1 MNGIIAFALR
11 LRALMVALFALVMI
25 AGFIAFLQLNI
36 EAYPDPVPPLVD
48 IVTQNPGQSAE
59 EIERYI
65 TIPVEVGVATA
76 PYLTAMR
83 SISLFGLSDVKLQFT
98 YDLTYEEAEQKVLN
112 RLSQL
117 PPLQNQAQPTISPWS
132 PTGEIYRY
140 QLVGPPGYSVMDLK
154 TLQDW
159 VLARRFRAVPGVI
172 DVTSWGGKTKTFEIQ
187 IDRNKLVAYGLT
199 LPQVLQTLNNSN
211 INVGGNTV
219 NIGQQSAV
227 VRGVGL
233 IRSMNDIRNTMLTAA
248 NGTPVL
254 LSDIAEI
261 KVGNKPRLGIA
272 GRDAQDDIVQGIVL
286 MRRGQQSLPTI
297 RRVEAEVE
305 KINGSGVLPPGVHI
319 DRIYDRSDL
328 INLTTHTVLFNLVFG
343 MILVFFVQWMFL
355 GDLRSAIIVSSTI
368 PFALFFAIG
377 ILVLRGESANLLSV
391 GAIDFGLIVDASVI
405 MVENIF
411 RHLAEGTPLNEA
423 GRISVPA
430 GLTGKLATIFRAATE
445 VNRAIFF
452 SAAIIIAG
460 FIPLFT
466 LSGVE
471 GHIFGPMAKT
481 YAYAL
486 AGALLATFTVV
497 PAMSAYLLHE
507 QVRETETIV
516 VRVLRRLY
524 TPVVEYAVAQKILA
538 LAAAILLFA
547 LALVAVR
554 SLGLEFLPH
563 LEEGNLWI
571 RATMPP
577 SISLEEGNDFVNRMR
592 LVITQIPE
600 VETVVSQQGR
610 PDDGTDA
617 TGFFNAEFFASLRP
631 AKQWRNGMTKDKLIE
646 DLSGA
651 LEAKFPGANFNFSQ
665 YIQDNV
671 EEAVSGVKGEN
682 SVKLV
687 GNDVVVLTET
697 AEKIKTAMSKVGGV
711 ADLAVFTSLGQP
723 TLRIDIDRK
732 AAARYGLAPGDI
744 NSAVQ
749 IAIGGQAVGDLYEEG
764 SDRHFPMIVRLA
776 PRYRQNPETISSL
789 TIAVQD
795 PITNKVAQIPLSDVA
810 SINLVT
816 GPAFIYR
823 EQQQRYIPIK
833 FSVRGRD
840 LGSTVLEVQRKI
852 AEEVQLPAGYRL
864 EWAGEFGNLQD
875 AIKRLRVIVPVTILL
890 IGMLLYVNFASLTD
904 TLLGVAVIP
913 MAMVGGIFALFFTDT
928 PFSVSAAIGFIALF
942 GIAVMEGII
951 LLSYCNQ
958 LIESGTDRAAA
969 ILRACEV
976 RFRPVM
982 MTCIAACVGL
992 LPAALSTEIG
1002 AQVQRPLALV
1012 VVGGILLTPILV
1024 LIILPV
1030 LIDLFSRRTRIDVV
1044 DQGAIAPAE

>member
-11 LRALMVALFALVMI
+11 MRALMLALFALVMI
-25 AGFIAFLQLNI
+25 GGFIAFLRLNI

-65 TIPVEVGVATA
+65 TIPIEVHVATA

-83 SISLFGLSDVKLQFT
+83 TISLFGLSDVKLQFT

-117 PPLQNQAQPTISPWS
+117 PALQNQAQPTISPWS
-132 PTGEIYRY
+132 PIGEIYRY

-159 VLARRFRAVPGVI
+159 VIARRFRAVSGVI
-172 DVTSWGGKTKTFEIQ
+172 DVTGWGGKTKTFEIQ
-187 IDRNKLVAYGLT
+187 IDRQKLVAYGLT

-233 IRSMNDIRNTMLTAA
+233 IRSMSDIRNTMLTAA
-248 NGTPVL
+248 NGTPVFF
-254 LSDIAEI
+254 SDIAEI
-261 KVGNKPRLGIA
+261 VVGNKPRLGIA
-272 GRDAQDDIVQGIVL
+272 GRDEQDDIVQGIVL

-305 KINGSGVLPPGVHI
+305 KINTSGVLPPGVRI
-319 DRIYDRSDL
+319 ERIYDRSDL
-328 INLTTHTVLFNLVFG
+328 INLTTNTVLFNLVFG
-343 MILVFFVQWMFL
+343 MILVFFVQWIFL

-391 GAIDFGLIVDASVI
+391 GAIDFGLIVDATVI

-411 RHLAEGTPLNEA
+411 RHLAEGAPLEGAAEA
-423 GRISVPA
+423 PA
-430 GLTGKLATIFRAATE
+430 PYGLTGQLATIFRAAAE

-452 SAAIIIAG
+452 SAAIIIVG

-497 PAMSAYLLHE
+497 PALSAYLLHE
-507 QVRETETIV
+507 RVRETETIV
-516 VRVLRRLY
+516 VSILRRIY
-524 TPVVEYAVAQKILA
+524 TPVVEFAVARRILA
-538 LAAAILLFA
+538 LAATGFLFA
-547 LALVAVR
+547 LALFAVR
-554 SLGLEFLPH
+554 FLGLEFLPH

-592 LVITQIPE
+592 LVIKNFPE

-617 TGFFNAEFFASLRP
+617 TGFFNAEFFAPLKP
-631 AKQWRNGMTKDKLIE
+631 AKEWRKDMTKDKLIE
-646 DLSGA
+646 EVNEA
-651 LEAKFPGANFNFSQ
+651 LEARFPGVNFNFSQ

-682 SVKLV
+682 SVKLI

-697 AEKIKTAMSKVGGV
+697 AEKIKAAMSKVRGV

-749 IAIGGQAVGDLYEEG
+749 TAVGGQAGGDLYEEG
-764 SDRHFPMIVRLA
+764 SDRHFPLVVRLA
-776 PRYRQNPETISSL
+776 PKYRQNIETISSL
-789 TIAVQD
+789 TIAAQD
-795 PITNKVAQIPLSDVA
+795 PATNKVAQIPLSEVA

-840 LGSTVLEVQRKI
+840 LGSTVLEAQRKI
-852 AEEVQLPAGYRL
+852 AEEVPLLAGYRL
-864 EWAGEFGNLQD
+864 EWVGEFGNLQD
-875 AIKRLRVIVPVTILL
+875 AIKRLRVIVPLTILL
-890 IGMLLYVNFASLTD
+890 IGILLYINFASLTD

-913 MAMVGGIFALFFTDT
+913 MAMIGGVFALLLTGT

-951 LLSYCNQ
+951 LLSYFNQ
-958 LIESGTDRAAA
+958 LVESGAGRDAA
-969 ILRACEV
+969 IMQACQT

-992 LPAALSTEIG
+992 LPAALSTAIG

-1030 LIDLFSRRTRIDVV
+1030 LIDVFSRRTRPDVV
-1044 DQGAIAPAE
+1044 DQRATEPAW